1 MRNQRMKWRIWVF
14 VPGMISVLL
23 FLAFVLSLSV
33 ANAQSR
39 NTLEC
44 PAVIEEKS
52 LPENSFINSIETD
65 GYTATINYTTS
76 GGAEAVLTLPFIDW
90 EEASWVDPHPYF
102 SHGQLQGKLD
112 EVPYSFASL
121 EGKCLKETIFT
132 YNACLYNAGWGPWMI
147 LSDQWTFLAKRCE
160 KVGGGGNG
168 GNGGQ
173 QTAKP
178 QEFEGFI
185 ESIAAIADALEV
197 TVGKE
202 GNFVTLI
209 VDNQISITVN
219 EQSATMND
227 LQVGDKAKGK
237 YDSSNNHALELMVVR

>member
-1 MRNQRMKWRIWVF
+1 MRKQRMKWRAWVF
-14 VPGMISVLL
+14 VPGTIGVLL
-23 FLAFVLSLSV
+23 FIAFVLSLRA

-44 PAVIEEKS
+44 PAVIEERS

-65 GYTATINYTTS
+65 GYTATIEYTTS
-76 GGAEAVLTLPFIDW
+76 GGTTEVLTLQFIDW
-90 EEASWVDPHPYF
+90 EAASWVNPHPYF

-112 EVPYSFASL
+112 EVPFSFASL
-121 EGKCLKETIFT
+121 EGKCLKEAIFT
-132 YNACLYNAGWGPWMI
+132 YNACLYNAGWGPWMV
-147 LSDQWTFLAKRCE
+147 LWDQWTFLAKRCE
-160 KVGGGGNG
+160 NGGGGGNG

-178 QEFEGFI
+178 VQFEGFI
-185 ESIAAIADALEV
+185 QSIAAVADALEV

-209 VDNQISITVN
+209 VDSQTTITVN
-219 EQSATMND
+219 GQSAGLGD
-227 LQVGDKAKGK
+227 LQNGDKAKGK
-237 YDSSNNHALELMVVR
+237 YDSSNNHALQLLVER